1 MAQSISQ
8 CIVYTNNKNYAIIT
22 DMNTGTDTVQD
33 MKFNDEAYKNCKG
46 K

>member
-1 MAQSISQ
+1 
-8 CIVYTNNKNYAIIT
+8 
-22 DMNTGTDTVQD
+22 MNTGTDTVQD